1 MKNASTGAN
10 IIVCWQTYRCGAVS
24 WRLRLRLEFLMPKWL
39 SPVVLLFALLASVQL
54 CAAQDD
60 SASTA
65 IFDPTTESTSA
76 EPVPDPVQVSTF
88 AREPSEWQ
96 ILGSQ
101 WKRSAPDILHDQ
113 KQIWLFPVSMVR
125 GHHLMPA
132 LAMLGATALL
142 ATTDAHN
149 AAYIRDTPALGGFN
163 KAFSGFNTATAT
175 EAFASAFYLA
185 AILRRNAYDQK
196 TFLLAGEAVIDSEIL
211 TTVMKDIDRR
221 EAPVTYLPNGNF
233 RDSWFKVPT
242 NDGGYLGG
250 LGSMPSGHEI
260 AVMAVATIFA
270 ERYPHPAW
278 HRWLAYGLAAA
289 VGVSRVT
296 LQSHF
301 TSDTFAGGVLGFA
314 IARYVV
320 LARHPAN

>member
-1 MKNASTGAN
+1 
-10 IIVCWQTYRCGAVS
+10 
-24 WRLRLRLEFLMPKWL
+24 MPKWL
-39 SPVVLLFALLASVQL
+39 SPLALLFASLVAVQL

-60 SASTA
+60 SAPA
-65 IFDPTTESTSA
+65 AAFDPASESTSA
-76 EPVPDPVQVSTF
+76 EPAPDPVQPSAF
-88 AREPSEWQ
+88 ARNTSEWQ

-101 WKRSAPDILHDQ
+101 WRRSVPDILHDQ
-113 KQIWLFPVSMVR
+113 KQIWLFPLSMAR
-125 GHHLMPA
+125 GHHLKPA
-132 LAMLGATALL
+132 LALLGATVLL
-142 ATTDAHN
+142 ATTDPHN
-149 AAYIRDTPALGGFN
+149 AAYIRNTPALSGFN
-163 KAFSGFNTATAT
+163 NAFSGFNTATAT
-175 EAFASAFYLA
+175 EAFASAFYIA
-185 AILRRNAYDQK
+185 AIARRNAYDQK

-221 EAPVTYLPNGNF
+221 EAPVSYLPNGNF

-242 NDGGYLGG
+242 NQGGYLGG

-260 AVMAVATIFA
+260 AVMAVATVFA

-320 LARHPAN
+320 LARQPAN